1 LVDFTSSHK
10 RNADWIDP
18 VFVPRSEWDF
28 CLSEVVRYFFL
39 AAVDPILSLRVCKSA
54 LLISSQ
60 NSAVASLSLSFH
72 VPQTIYS
79 LHYFIEDI
87 SPFREDVVTEVFWL
101 AQVDLMERWKQI
113 LGQLCPC

>member
-60 NSAVASLSLSFH
+60 NSAVASLSLSLH

-79 LHYFIEDI
+79 LHYFIEDT
-87 SPFREDVVTEVFWL
+87 SPFREDVVT
-101 AQVDLMERWKQI
+101 
-113 LGQLCPC
+113 